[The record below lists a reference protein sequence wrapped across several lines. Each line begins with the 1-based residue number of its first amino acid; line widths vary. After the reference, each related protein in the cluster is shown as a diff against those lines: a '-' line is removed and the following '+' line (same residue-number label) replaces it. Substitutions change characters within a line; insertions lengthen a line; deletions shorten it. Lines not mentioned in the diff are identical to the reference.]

1 MSQYTHQLTMLDPAI
16 LTSPYET
23 YTRWHVIT
31 GAACC
36 GKTTLI
42 EMLSAKGIQVIP
54 ESAHYRVYGPESA
67 AADPSP
73 CMTGVLYCPAERW
86 LYLFLKRFISGQ

>member
-16 LTSPYET
+16 LTSPFET

-54 ESAHYRVYGPESA
+54 ASARIVTRRTAGFILERLSG
-67 AADPSP
+67 ADSNYSR
-73 CMTGVLYCPAERW
+73 GLA
-86 LYLFLKRFISGQ
+86 QHN